1 MASSQ
6 AKWLER
12 KEDMID
18 SQIQRRKK
26 AIKKQK
32 KEFNKHKYET
42 LLTELNKEKNRSKH
56 RWLRSIRRWI
66 IFDNNEYHYEDPDAY
81 YKKLLNKEEF
91 ETKLADELKEKLEE
105 LQDDFIEGFYDEF
118 ERTTSRTH
126 FIKDEFMFA
135 LTKMNCIRAC
145 KTIKEDLMAAA
156 WHPDRVWKWLKA
168 GRYIG
173 DVDGEPQHDF
183 SVLNM
188 MAGYDSD

>member
-6 AKWLER
+6 IKMVKK
-12 KEDMID
+12 KELID

-26 AIKKQK
+26 AIENQK
-32 KEFNKHKYET
+32 KNFDKHKYET
-42 LLTELNKEKNRSKH
+42 LLTKLIEQKNISRD
-56 RWLRSIRRWI
+56 RWLRGIKRWI
-66 IFDNNEYHYEDPDAY
+66 LFHETDYQYEEPDAY
-81 YKKLLNKEEF
+81 YNNPQKKEEF
-91 ETKLADELKEKLEE
+91 EKKLADELNEKLEE
-105 LQDDFIEGFYDEF
+105 LEDDFIEEFFDEF
-118 ERTTSRTH
+118 KRTTNRTH

-135 LTKMNCIRAC
+135 LNKMNCIRAC

-173 DVDGEPQHDF
+173 ESNGEPQHDF
-183 SVLNM
+183 HVLDM